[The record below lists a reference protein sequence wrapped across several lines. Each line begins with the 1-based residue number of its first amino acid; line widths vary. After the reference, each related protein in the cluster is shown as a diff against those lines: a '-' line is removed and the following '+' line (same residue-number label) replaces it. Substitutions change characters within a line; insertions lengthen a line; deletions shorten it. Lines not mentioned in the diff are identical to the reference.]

1 MFLNGARDS
10 IQGGVVGGC
19 HRRPKP
25 GQGAPAGAS
34 HLCLVEVVLVD
45 VVIVVP
51 VIVIVVVVIIVV
63 YVGHDIGDGVG
74 RYEHEA
80 EEVGHR
86 EAVPGVH
93 VPRRWQ
99 MRRGVHSYGF

>member
-1 MFLNGARDS
+1 MFLDGARDS

-19 HRRPKP
+19 DRRPKP
-25 GQGAPAGAS
+25 RRGAA

-45 VVIVVP
+45 VVVVL
-51 VIVIVVVVIIVV
+51 VVVVIVVVVIIVV

-80 EEVGHR
+80 EEVGHG

-93 VPRRWQ
+93 VPR
-99 MRRGVHSYGF
+99 